1 MTAGERGA
9 RQTETQRARGTSSGS
24 GAVTTTRKP
33 RASRAA
39 SQPAVEQPVTPK
51 VPRTRPGATP
61 RAPRNARVIELP
73 SVAPCLE
80 LETLR
85 ALGPDEARRRVN
97 AYLYDV
103 MPGEDADAFEAMN
116 YRWELHLVDIEQM
129 RMVRGVEL
137 DPKKVRR
144 YTAALRRGGG
154 FPALVGLGGEGK
166 RAPDDILLCD
176 GYHRVAAMRRAGIY
190 YGWAWLAVD
199 LWRPAHADSPVEL
212 TAATR

>member
-1 MTAGERGA
+1 MTAAEQGA
-9 RQTETQRARGTSSGS
+9 RQATTRRASRTSSGS
-24 GAVTTTRKP
+24 GTATATRTP
-33 RASRAA
+33 RAARAA
-39 SQPAVEQPVTPK
+39 SQSPAAKPSTPK
-51 VPRTRPGATP
+51 TPRHHSDGTP
-61 RAPRNARVIELP
+61 RAPRNAKIIALP

-85 ALGPDEARRRVN
+85 ALGPDEARRHVN
-97 AYLYDV
+97 TYLYDV
-103 MPGEDADAFEAMN
+103 MAAEDAEAFEAMS

-144 YTAALRRGGG
+144 YTATLRRGSG
-154 FPALVGLGGEGK
+154 FPALIGLGGEGK
-166 RAPDDILLCD
+166 RSTDDVLLCD

-199 LWRPAHADSPVEL
+199 LWRSGRS
-212 TAATR
+212 AASVAAASR